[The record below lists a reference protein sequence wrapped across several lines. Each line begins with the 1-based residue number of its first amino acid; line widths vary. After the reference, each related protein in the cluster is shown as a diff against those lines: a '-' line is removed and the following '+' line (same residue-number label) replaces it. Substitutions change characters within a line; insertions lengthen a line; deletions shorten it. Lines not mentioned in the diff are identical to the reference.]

1 MWVLFKLGL
10 FIVFSLTSTICD
22 YNAVIFHFPEFDY
35 KETSKN
41 VSGEHILCAVKCFL
55 IGLIGFSTALPAGV
69 DLSRIRIGLRP
80 EQSVC
85 GHHWH

>member
-41 VSGEHILCAVKCFL
+41 VSNTCEVML

-69 DLSRIRIGLRP
+69 DLSRIRIGL
-80 EQSVC
+80 
-85 GHHWH
+85 